1 MTRLA
6 SRFGAA
12 NSIRRDRPLNI
23 EELFRTVPSV
33 FSEETDTLTSQL
45 LPYSIV
51 FKRKASTRSLLVRHV
66 FVIRVVESI
75 PSIC

>member
-12 NSIRRDRPLNI
+12 NSIRRDRPLTL

-33 FSEETDTLTSQL
+33 GNDSNL
-45 LPYSIV
+45 LIV
-51 FKRKASTRSLLVRHV
+51 FYVQIMPDD
-66 FVIRVVESI
+66 FVMQLHRF
-75 PSIC
+75 